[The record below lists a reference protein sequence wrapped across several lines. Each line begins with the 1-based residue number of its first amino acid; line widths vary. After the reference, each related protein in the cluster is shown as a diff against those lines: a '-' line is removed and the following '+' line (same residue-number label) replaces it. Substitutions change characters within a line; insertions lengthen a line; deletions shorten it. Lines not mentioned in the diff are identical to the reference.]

1 MVGYSNHLV
10 LAPRNDLCIP
20 NATPVCACQA
30 ASGSK
35 AAGAAEA
42 PAKVAAA
49 APKKKKAVDPAMA
62 LLAEG
67 LTAKKK

>member
-1 MVGYSNHLV
+1 L
-10 LAPRNDLCIP
+10 
-20 NATPVCACQA
+20 QA

-35 AAGAAEA
+35 AAGAAEE
-42 PAKVAAA
+42 PAKAAA
-49 APKKKKAVDPAMA
+49 APKKKAVDPAMA